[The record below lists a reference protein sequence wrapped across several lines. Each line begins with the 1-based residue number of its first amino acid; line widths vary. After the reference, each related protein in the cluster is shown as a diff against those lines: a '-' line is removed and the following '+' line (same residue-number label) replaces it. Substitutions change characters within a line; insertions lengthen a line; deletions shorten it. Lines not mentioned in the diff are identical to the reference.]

1 MKPGAKKLGN
11 LFCFLRLTHSY
22 KQDYVALLAG
32 YENKRTYAKIEQGE
46 IINIKLDRL
55 ILISKVFSC
64 KPYQLM
70 FLSELPVFS
79 SKIKTWDEFIN
90 SMKYNSQ
97 DMNVKIIEIIRESF
111 PKYYNLYKADLLAY
125 TTKE

>member
-79 SKIKTWDEFIN
+79 SKIKTWDEFID

-125 TTKE
+125 STKA